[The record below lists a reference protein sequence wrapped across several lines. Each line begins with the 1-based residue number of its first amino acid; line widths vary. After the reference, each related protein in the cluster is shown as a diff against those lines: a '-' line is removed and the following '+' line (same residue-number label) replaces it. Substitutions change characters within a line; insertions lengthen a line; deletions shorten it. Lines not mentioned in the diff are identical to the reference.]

1 MNKKQMLGIVS
12 VLLMVCLLQGV
23 AAATDDIAGQRTI
36 SDTTVAPG
44 DMFTV
49 TVAVDITGTV
59 YGPTLD
65 EDVPAGW
72 TVAEVSS
79 DSATYSAGTTSW
91 LWGGEQTTDKTVV
104 YEVTVPTDATDGTY
118 DIAGTV
124 LATIDGPTTIERD
137 VTGDGQVTVTECAC
151 DCCIDLDAGWNLVS
165 VPRMLDGQ
173 TDAATVF
180 NLGPTELCEYYDGC
194 AGRWSTAAP
203 SAMQVTPGRGYMVSK
218 ANAETLCLDFDD
230 SGTAIPPNQQ
240 LCAAD
245 WNMIGFPSLDSMSVA
260 DFGTLTD
267 LDGMFTM
274 VWQWNNGWE
283 RVSPPDSNSMIP
295 GKGYLLWMTDNGEM
309 PGML

>member
-1 MNKKQMLGIVS
+1 M
-12 VLLMVCLLQGV
+12 
-23 AAATDDIAGQRTI
+23 
-36 SDTTVAPG
+36 
-44 DMFTV
+44 
-49 TVAVDITGTV
+49 
-59 YGPTLD
+59 
-65 EDVPAGW
+65 
-72 TVAEVSS
+72 
-79 DSATYSAGTTSW
+79 
-91 LWGGEQTTDKTVV
+91 
-104 YEVTVPTDATDGTY
+104 
-118 DIAGTV
+118 
-124 LATIDGPTTIERD
+124 
-137 VTGDGQVTVTECAC
+137 TVTECAC